1 MIVNLEIDKKVVSVP
16 KGTNIFMAA
25 KDNGIYI
32 PGLCYHPKLTHY
44 GGCRLCMVEVTE
56 RGSTR
61 HKFSCAQPVS
71 EGMVVKTKTPECTKY
86 TKSVMEYLLA
96 QHPLDCPT
104 CDKSGE
110 CGLQDVTHDLKLSK
124 SRFTSVRLNEP
135 MRRDNPLLEYNTNR
149 CILCGRCVKVC
160 KEIEGVGAIDFQNR
174 GIHTVVGTAFD
185 KPLDCSFCG
194 GCVSVC
200 PTGSW
205 QDRTLGFRARP
216 WELKKTP
223 TICTYCAVGCSLVM
237 NSKNNEVLRVTSD
250 DYDLGVNEGNLCVKG
265 KFGHEFINSDKR
277 VKTPYI
283 RKGGK
288 LRSVSWEVA
297 LEYVSEKFKEIID
310 SYGGKAIG
318 GIGSEKCT
326 NEDNYIFQK
335 FCRTVLGTSNIDN
348 ISNMKSP
355 SLNRLIIDAISHKFV
370 ARTLDEIENADTI
383 FFIGADVTEAH
394 PVLGSMARKAIR
406 QNKSRLII
414 ANVRNVRFNS
424 IAKDDIRLNYKLG
437 TQAVLINA
445 LIKFIVDSKLVDL
458 KKVDAST
465 ENFKKFRDKLN
476 NSDVGIKKAS
486 SLTNISEELIK
497 NASEWLAKSGNC
509 FIVCG
514 KDIQEDPSCSDA
526 IKALMDL
533 CALIRSGGNN
543 KVSLVFSRANNNSQG
558 VNDMG
563 VVPDYLP
570 GYADI
575 NDPEEKESLEN
586 FWGAELPDCDSRNDG
601 KDIFD
606 LAVSKKIKA
615 LYVMG
620 ENPIVNYP
628 NGKKVND
635 AFKKAEF
642 VVVQDSFLTE
652 TAQLADVVLPSSTFV
667 EMGGTFTN
675 MGMTIQRLRKAI
687 SPVGDS
693 KPDWQIVND
702 IARTM
707 GHSYS
712 YTTSR
717 QIVAEVE
724 SSIHMYKG
732 IEVNKLERKG
742 FRWIPSEYR
751 KFRVS
756 AYDFG
761 NTVSKAVTIKKNT
774 NYPFVLLTGSSLKHQ
789 GTFSRNSDS
798 LVSLTPECNVEIN
811 RKNAEKLKIED
822 GDMVRLDSTRGKIKL
837 KAKVTGRVPEG
848 AVFVSEDFEWVP
860 VNSLRDNG
868 FTNVKISKSK

>member
-86 TKSVMEYLLA
+86 TKAVMEYLLA

-110 CGLQDVTHDLKLSK
+110 CGLQNVTHDLKLSK

-297 LEYVSEKFKEIID
+297 LGYVSEKFKKIID
-310 SYGGKAIG
+310 SYGGNSIG

-370 ARTLDEIENADTI
+370 SRTLEEIENADTI

-533 CALIRSGGNN
+533 CALIKSDSNN

-586 FWGAELPDCDSRNDG
+586 FWGAELPDCDSGNDG

-702 IARTM
+702 IARMM

-789 GTFSRNSDS
+789 GTFSRNSDA
-798 LVSLTPECNVEIN
+798 LVSLTPECYVEIN

-868 FTNVKISKSK
+868 FTNVKISKA